1 MPQSSS
7 KPASQAALP
16 ALAPHIVCQGATE
29 AMDFYK
35 KAFGARER
43 LRIPTPDGKLMHGEI
58 DVNGALVLLTEE
70 SPQFG
75 SLSPKTLNA
84 TTVTLHLY
92 VDDVDAFMAKAEAAG
107 AKIASPP
114 SDMFWGDRYGVLV
127 DPFGHRWSV
136 ATHLR
141 DLSPE
146 ELEKA
151 AREFMEKMA
160 CGSD

>member
-7 KPASQAALP
+7 KPATQAALP
-16 ALAPHIVCQGATE
+16 ALAPHIVCKGANE

-58 DVNGALVLLTEE
+58 NVNGALVLLTEE

-84 TTVTLHLY
+84 TTVTLHLN
-92 VDDVDAFMAKAEAAG
+92 VDDVDTFMAKAEAAG
-107 AKIASPP
+107 ATIASPP

-146 ELEKA
+146 ELQTA

-160 CGSD
+160 CGFN